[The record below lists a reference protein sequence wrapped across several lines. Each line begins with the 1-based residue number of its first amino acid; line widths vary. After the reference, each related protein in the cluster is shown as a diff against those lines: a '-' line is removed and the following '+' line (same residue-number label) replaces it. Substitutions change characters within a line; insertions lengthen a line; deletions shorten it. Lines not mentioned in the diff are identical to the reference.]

1 MLFASVSC
9 TKSCNPTIRETSLL
23 LLEKTNRIT
32 NLAGVVGIRFV
43 YHILYLGLGR
53 ILSSEKNIFV
63 TERNSITRF
72 FSSPNYFTW
81 ANARY
86 EYAKAFSIMASISRR
101 YLYRKVKH
109 LAWGSTFMFQH
120 SNVSSKYSA
129 KSMILRSLTSRCQ
142 WYRGVCF
149 SRVNDNAE
157 IFSHANIFAK
167 SELYSKML

>member
-72 FSSPNYFTW
+72 FSSPNYLTW

-109 LAWGSTFMFQH
+109 LGSTFMFQH